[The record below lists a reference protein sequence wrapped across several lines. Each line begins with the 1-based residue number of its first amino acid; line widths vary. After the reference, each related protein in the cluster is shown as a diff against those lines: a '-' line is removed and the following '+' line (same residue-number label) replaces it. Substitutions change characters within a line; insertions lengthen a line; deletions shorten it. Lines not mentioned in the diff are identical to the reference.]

1 MPAGRVCVT
10 ERDVML
16 LTKDRAILHLYG
28 LRGEHIRNRPSDAST
43 QEGIASALGLNR
55 THVTRTLLPLVQAGL
70 VEQEKG
76 RVTGKDRRLIY
87 YRLTSSGLERAAGI
101 VKELG
106 AETVDIIDDRGRR
119 TVTFKELTTQ
129 RPDLPPLNIADAIGE
144 EMRLPPASR
153 VVISNAL
160 FGLVEFIDREEQ
172 LRAASQFMDS
182 DSTVLA
188 IFASYGYGSSTF
200 LKKAASSLWDGHLLW
215 HDLEKDPS
223 SDGLRQALSAFALRL
238 GMEGDPKRL
247 REARALLCFD
257 NYHAV
262 SQEVVDVLYDLS
274 GAMKGGKAKLA
285 VAIRGETPSYN
296 RFYLKE
302 DVTGGR
308 VIEVSFHRFGELD
321 SRRML
326 GLDLSDET
334 FQQIYLMTRGQP
346 LALAL
351 LRDGDEAGLKKIR
364 PSEEARFMMY
374 LRGQAVS
381 ESNATRDEEKA
392 DKGRSGG

>member
-1 MPAGRVCVT
+1 
-10 ERDVML
+10 ML
-16 LTKDRAILHLYG
+16 PTKDRAMLHLYG
-28 LRGEHIRNRPSDAST
+28 LRGEQLRDRPSDAST

-55 THVTRTLLPLVQAGL
+55 THITRTLLPLVQAGL

-76 RVTGKDRRLIY
+76 RVTGKERRLIY
-87 YRLTSSGLERAAGI
+87 YRLTAAGLERATGI

-106 AETVDIIDDRGRR
+106 LETINVIDDRGRR
-119 TVTFKELTTQ
+119 TVTFKELTTL
-129 RPDLPPLNIADAIGE
+129 RPDLPPVNIADAIGG

-153 VVISNAL
+153 VVVSNAS
-160 FGLVEFIDREEQ
+160 FGLAEFIDREEQ

-200 LKKAASSLWDGHLLW
+200 LKRAATSLWDGHLFW

-223 SDGLRQALSAFALRL
+223 SEGLRQALSAFALRL
-238 GMEGDPKRL
+238 GLEGDPKRL
-247 REARALLCFD
+247 REVRALLCFD

-262 SQEVVDVLYDLS
+262 SQEVVDVLYDLNK
-274 GAMKGGKAKLA
+274 AMKGGKAKLA

-302 DVTGGR
+302 DVRGGS
-308 VIEVSFHRFGELD
+308 VIEVSFHRFLEQD
-321 SRRML
+321 SRRLL
-326 GLDLSDET
+326 GLDLRDET

-351 LRDGDEAGLKKIR
+351 LRDGDEGGLKKIR
-364 PSEEARFMMY
+364 QSEEARFMMY

-381 ESNATRDEEKA
+381 ESNATHHEEKA
-392 DKGRSGG
+392 DKGKKDG